1 MKTYFRILS
10 YASPYSR
17 IIPLYLILT
26 LFYIL
31 FSMVNFSIMI
41 PLLEVLFNQVDYDIS
56 KNIVNNGE
64 FNFSIDYLK
73 STFYSHFSDI
83 IQTSGRKEALKFV
96 CLIILIS
103 VFLANIFKYLSS
115 LIIAKVRVRVVTNIR
130 NSLFEKIMNFRI
142 NFFTNEKKGD
152 VISRLTSDIQQI
164 ENSVINSVTVL
175 FKEPALLLGLFFILS
190 TISVKLTIYT
200 LILIPVSG
208 FIISNI
214 AKHLKVKAAF
224 SQTALGNINNII
236 NEALDGIRIIK
247 LFTASSFMKKRF
259 GEEVNEYGRQ
269 NYSMYKRFEL
279 SNPVSEFL
287 GIVTVSVILLVGGGM
302 VLDSSSDITASEFIA
317 FIIIFSQVLP
327 PAKAIT
333 GAFNTIQRGVA
344 SADRVFEFIDK
355 SKRDEEDKGKESIET
370 LKNSISFEKVSFAYE
385 NENVLNNIS
394 FKIKRGESVAIV
406 GPSGGGKST
415 IIDLLSKFYTLK
427 NGSIKIDG
435 KNINKYKTDD
445 IRKMIG
451 IVTQESLLFHDTIR
465 NNICF
470 GSEEFDNNNLI
481 KAAEIANAYDFIEK
495 LEDKYDT
502 IIGERGLK
510 LSGGQRQRICIAR
523 AIYKD
528 PPILIFDEATSSL
541 DSKSEKSV
549 QTAVE
554 KVMKDR
560 TSIIIAHRLST
571 IKNVDKIIVIDK
583 GKIVEMGSH
592 EELLKKNNIYSNL
605 SKMQNLS

>member
-83 IQTSGRKEALKFV
+83 IQTNGRKEALKFV

-130 NSLFEKIMNFRI
+130 NSLFEKIINFRI

-287 GIVTVSVILLVGGGM
+287 GIVTVSVILLVGGSM

-370 LKNSISFEKVSFAYE
+370 LKNSITFEKVSFAYE

-435 KNINKYKTDD
+435 KDINKYKTDD

-481 KAAEIANAYDFIEK
+481 KAAEIANAYNFIEK
-495 LEDKYDT
+495 LEEKYDT